1 MRKKQY
7 TISAQNTIQIM
18 TPFQIS
24 MYFIHMQNN
33 TSEGNSYD
41 SIHSFFP
48 KNGISGALTISSITL
63 CDFQVFPN
71 KCCFINEKTDF

>member
-41 SIHSFFP
+41 SIHSFFQRME
-48 KNGISGALTISSITL
+48 
-63 CDFQVFPN
+63 FQ
-71 KCCFINEKTDF
+71 EL